1 MYARIPNSLKKIYC
15 FSSKQFLF
23 SHFAKQTTWRIF
35 FFSLSLSFSIFVS
48 YCLIWFRVNKQKYRA
63 INLLFLRFDSLF
75 FSNFYKYTHTQHKLN
90 ITPSSCDFV
99 YSSYSELIMSTFY
112 IVNKEFYNNSMLVC
126 IILFCLVDGVICLR
140 NDSIESYERIRA
152 SEWVSERTKC
162 IAKVS
167 EWVNVCSK
175 WKTEIHS
182 E

>member
-1 MYARIPNSLKKIYC
+1 MLASQTLWRKFIVSHQSNFYFHTLPNKPRGAY
-15 FSSKQFLF
+15 
-23 SHFAKQTTWRIF
+23 F